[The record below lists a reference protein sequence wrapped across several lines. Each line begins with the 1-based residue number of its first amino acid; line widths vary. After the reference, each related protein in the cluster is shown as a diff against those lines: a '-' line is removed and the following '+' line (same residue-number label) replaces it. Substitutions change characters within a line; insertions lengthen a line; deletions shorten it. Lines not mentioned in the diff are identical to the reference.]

1 MFVVT
6 CRTGIRRR
14 KCCKS
19 AFHLTVALFL
29 AVSRAAIEILIT
41 ASAVYVTLFHA
52 LTSSAHQNVTPLL
65 LPLLYRQCYDDYEF
79 SPGSTLRVN
88 VVILVQHNHSFALV
102 LTALTHRRF
111 VTPVAALHM
120 LPCWRSLVDLSP
132 WKEKQRHSVHTDT
145 YSSLSC
151 IHTT

>member
-1 MFVVT
+1 MLQISFSPQRSPVP
-6 CRTGIRRR
+6 G
-14 KCCKS
+14 
-19 AFHLTVALFL
+19 HQ
-29 AVSRAAIEILIT
+29 SRSHGEILIT
-41 ASAVYVTLFHA
+41 ASTVYVTLFHA

-65 LPLLYRQCYDDYEF
+65 LPLLYRQCYDDDEF

-102 LTALTHRRF
+102 LTALTHQRF

-132 WKEKQRHSVHTDT
+132 
-145 YSSLSC
+145 
-151 IHTT
+151 